1 MLDWIGKS
9 KVVNHHLDVPYHV
22 LERKWDFGGDA
33 ASGNMVIRG
42 DNLLALKALLPRF
55 AGKVKCIY
63 IDPPYN
69 TGNEGWCYNDNV
81 NDPQIRKWL
90 GAVVGKANVRW
101 WHRIRDRAGFCINGF
116 INHYPDFAVMTER
129 GNLVMVE
136 VKGGHLD
143 GTDIREKAALGRTW
157 ADNAG
162 TNFKYFMVFNEEKDA
177 IPEAKSLEDFLTIL
191 DNL

>member
-22 LERKWDFGGDA
+22 LDRKWDFGEDA

-81 NDPQIRKWL
+81 NDPQIRKWPD
-90 GAVVGKANVRW
+90 VGGQR
-101 WHRIRDRAGFCINGF
+101 RDELQVFHGLQ
-116 INHYPDFAVMTER
+116 R
-129 GNLVMVE
+129 GE
-136 VKGGHLD
+136 
-143 GTDIREKAALGRTW
+143 GR
-157 ADNAG
+157 DPRG
-162 TNFKYFMVFNEEKDA
+162 EE
-177 IPEAKSLEDFLTIL
+177 P
-191 DNL
+191 